1 MPDAAAGCLLL
12 VDDDKVNRTLM
23 GYYLIQQ
30 GHTVVYAEN
39 GRQALEILR
48 AQSVEMMLL
57 DIEMPE
63 MNGYQVLEQVIADP
77 KLRDIPV
84 IVTSGLEEIESVVK
98 CIEMGA
104 EDYLTKPINQVLL
117 RARINASL
125 EKKRLRD
132 QQIRLLK
139 QMEEDLE
146 IARQTQQSILPD
158 HLPEQEGYDFG
169 ARMIPAR
176 IVAGDF
182 YGFVQL
188 ESDRLGVVIGDVT
201 DKGLP
206 AALFMALTYSLVN
219 VVATLFDSPVDTLA
233 AVNQHLMT
241 MNASSMFVTLLY
253 GILNYQTGQFRYA
266 RAGHLLPVVLDS
278 DGQAQKINYDL
289 GQPLGLFNDFAI
301 DEQNITI
308 PAGGM
313 ILLYSDGISETSNLQ
328 GDEFGYQRLH
338 ALLAQHRNLPAQVIC
353 EQLWQAIQ
361 AHSENLQPQ
370 DDFTSVVI
378 KRDGPEVN
386 NAKGNIGIYL

>member
-84 IVTSGLEEIESVVK
+84 IVTSGLEEIESV
-98 CIEMGA
+98 
-104 EDYLTKPINQVLL
+104 TKPINQVLL

-266 RAGHLLPVVLDS
+266 RAGH
-278 DGQAQKINYDL
+278 
-289 GQPLGLFNDFAI
+289 
-301 DEQNITI
+301 
-308 PAGGM
+308 
-313 ILLYSDGISETSNLQ
+313 
-328 GDEFGYQRLH
+328 
-338 ALLAQHRNLPAQVIC
+338 
-353 EQLWQAIQ
+353 
-361 AHSENLQPQ
+361 
-370 DDFTSVVI
+370 
-378 KRDGPEVN
+378 
-386 NAKGNIGIYL
+386 